1 MSNTP
6 KITRW
11 LPTPDDTYTS
21 FRTKSWFHIDCQNRD
36 GHSEID
42 IDMVDFVKTRE
53 TIIFPDRIQRT
64 ILDEWF
70 RAFVEMYNTTVEY
83 VRELLKGVNKNEEI
97 LDFCMIRY
105 YLSDKQNEIHARM
118 MYPIPHGMLVEAIKY
133 ATNICKNKIL
143 RCNKRGEKIR
153 IRKISQDK
161 CTKMLIIPLRCIR
174 DPMFC
179 GRVFRTGEMMGLTSK
194 SAGLTTR
201 FIILHRNTTT
211 DAYKI
216 IVPGSIPMERYD
228 KIVKTECGVDPGC
241 RTFMTTFA
249 NDGAYSIGTQ
259 LTSLLGEHY
268 TKIRDLEKLMRHD
281 PNVAPFRT
289 PELKRLYSTVSNMVT
304 EMHHKT
310 AKFLVM
316 KYNKIYLGKF
326 RPLEI
331 LAHKNNLSKQAQWI
345 MKVLDHD
352 AFRMRLIV
360 TANKYGSE
368 VYEVDEYMTTKTCSA
383 CGNVADGVQGSVY
396 KCCKCEIVTY
406 RDVNAAKN
414 ILRIG
419 KG

>member
-1 MSNTP
+1 MSKSP
-6 KITRW
+6 KVTSW
-11 LPTPDDTYTS
+11 LPTPDNAYTS

-36 GHSEID
+36 GYSEID

-53 TIIFPDRIQRT
+53 TIIFPNGNQRI

-83 VRELLKGVNKNEEI
+83 IQELLKGVNKNEEI

-105 YLSDKQNEIHARM
+105 YLSDKQNEIHERV
-118 MYPIPHGMLVEAIKY
+118 MYPIPHGMLVEAIKH
-133 ATNICKNKIL
+133 ATKICKNQIL
-143 RCNKRGEKIR
+143 RCNKRNKEIR
-153 IRKISQDK
+153 IRKIPQDK
-161 CTKMLIIPLRCIR
+161 NVKILIIPLRCIR

-179 GRVFRTGEMMGLTSK
+179 AGIFRTSGMIGITNK
-194 SAGLTTR
+194 STGLTTK
-201 FIILHRNTTT
+201 FIILQYNSKT
-211 DAYKI
+211 DAYKTI
-216 IVPGSIPMERYD
+216 IPGSIPMKRYD
-228 KIVKTECGVDPGC
+228 KVVKTECGVDPGC

-268 TKIRDLEKLMRHD
+268 TKIHELEKLMRRD
-281 PNVAPFRT
+281 SNVASFKA

-316 KYNKIYLGKF
+316 KYDKIYLGKF

-331 LAHKNNLSKQAQWI
+331 LAHKNNLSTQAKWI

-352 AFRMRLIV
+352 AFRIRLIV

-396 KCCKCEIVTY
+396 KCCKCDIVTY

-414 ILRIG
+414 ILKIG